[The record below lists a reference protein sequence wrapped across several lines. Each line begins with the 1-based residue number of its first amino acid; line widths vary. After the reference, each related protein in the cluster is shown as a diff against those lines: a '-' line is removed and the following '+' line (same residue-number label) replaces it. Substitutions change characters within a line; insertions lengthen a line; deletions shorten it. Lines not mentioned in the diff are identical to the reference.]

1 MISIPFTPYHLGPSG
16 LFGILFLKWVDLPT
30 LLIASVIIDIEPI
43 LIIVFNLPYPLHG
56 FFHSFLGGFL
66 VATVLILV
74 MKFVRDY
81 FTPIMEVLQV
91 KQEVKLRCII
101 IGAFLGTFS
110 HIIMDAPIYN
120 NMNPFFPFHGNP
132 FLIDS
137 AFANLYIS
145 IMCIYCFLGF
155 LLVYLI
161 KLSIQLTNLKKLK
174 N

>member
-16 LFGILFLKWVDLPT
+16 IFGILFLKWVDLPT
-30 LLIASVIIDIEPI
+30 LLIASVIIDVEPI
-43 LIIVFNLPYPLHG
+43 LILVFNLPYPLHG

-66 VATVLILV
+66 VAIILILV

-81 FTPIMEVLQV
+81 FTPIMEVFQV
-91 KQEVKLRCII
+91 KQEVKLSGII

-110 HIIMDAPIYN
+110 HVFMDAPIYYD
-120 NMNPFFPFHGNP
+120 MNPFFPFQGNP

-145 IMCIYCFLGF
+145 IMCIYCFLCF